1 LVTKLLIAN
10 RGEIACRVLA
20 TAHSMG
26 LATVAVY
33 SDADADAPHVAMADQ
48 AVHIGPAEASQSYLD
63 AGKILEAAARTG
75 ADAIHPGYGFL
86 SENAAFARAC
96 AEAGVTFVGPGAE
109 AIEVMGDKAR
119 AKTAMEAADVPTVPG
134 YRWEDQAGESLE
146 SLATE
151 AERIGFPLLVKAI
164 AGGGGRGMRRVDGPE
179 DLEGALG
186 TARSEAK
193 NAFGCGDLMLE
204 RLVEGARHVE
214 IQVMADG
221 HGQVIHLGERDCSIQ
236 RRHQKVIEEAP
247 SPAVSDELR
256 ARMGAAACA
265 AAKAVDYIGA
275 GTVEFLLDGAGEFYF
290 LEMNTRLQV
299 EHPVTELVTD
309 LDLVELQLRVAAG
322 GHLEMDQEDVELVG
336 HAMEARLYAEDPERG
351 FLPQAGRAVRWEP
364 AEGEGVRVDHGLS
377 EGQEIT
383 AHYDP
388 MVAKVIA
395 WGGDREEARR
405 RLDRALSETTL
416 LGLTNN
422 GPFLR
427 QVLSHETFVA
437 GEATTDF
444 LERELGAP
452 EIPLP
457 EDHLAIAAALWLEDA
472 VPARASGVWRSTG
485 SATSHLKLAVG
496 GEVSSLRI
504 GHSLRRVGVID
515 GDRSW
520 QVLVLRRDPDGTAR
534 VVVDSVQRTVRWAR
548 EGEVLHLDCG
558 GGSRAYREAVAGG
571 QERSGGSG
579 ETRAPMSGKIL
590 AVHVAVGD
598 AVSAGDALLTMEAMK
613 LETKL
618 VAELGGRVA
627 EVRVGAGEQVQGG
640 DLLVAL
646 QTEETEE
653 TEETEKAP

>member
-33 SDADADAPHVAMADQ
+33 SDADADAPHVALADE
-48 AVHIGPAEASQSYLD
+48 AVHIGASEAALSYLD
-63 AGKILEAAARTG
+63 GQKILDAAKRTG

-86 SENAAFARAC
+86 SENADFARAC
-96 AEAGVTFVGPGAE
+96 AEAGVTFVGPSAE
-109 AIEVMGDKAR
+109 AIEIMGDKAR
-119 AKTAMEAADVPTVPG
+119 AKSAMEAADVPTVPG
-134 YRWEDQAGESLE
+134 YRWEDQEGETLA
-146 SLATE
+146 SLAAA
-151 AERIGFPLLVKAI
+151 AEKVGFPLLVKAL
-164 AGGGGRGMRRVDGPE
+164 AGGGGRGMRRVNEPGELE
-179 DLEGALG
+179 DALQ

-193 NAFGCGDLMLE
+193 NAFGSGDLMLE

-236 RRHQKVIEEAP
+236 RRHQKVIEESP
-247 SPAVSDELR
+247 SPAVNEELR

-265 AAKAVDYIGA
+265 AARAVDYTGA

-309 LDLVELQLRVAAG
+309 LDLVELQLRVASG
-322 GHLEMDQEDVELVG
+322 ELLGIEQDDVELVG
-336 HAMEARLYAEDPERG
+336 HAMEARLYAEDPENG
-351 FLPQAGRAVRWEP
+351 FLPQAGRAVRWAP
-364 AEGEGVRVDHGLS
+364 PEGEGVRVDHGLS
-377 EGQEIT
+377 QGQEIT

-388 MVAKVIA
+388 MVAKIIA

-405 RLDRALSETTL
+405 RLDRALGETTL

-444 LERELGAP
+444 LEREMGEP

-457 EDHLAIAAALWLEDA
+457 DDHLAIAAALWLEDA
-472 VPARASGVWRSTG
+472 VPERPSGVWRNTG
-485 SATSHLKLAVG
+485 SATSHLRFEVG
-496 GEVSSLRI
+496 GEVTSLRI

-520 QVLVLRRDPDGTAR
+520 QVLVLGQDEDGAAR

-548 EGEVLHLDCG
+548 EGDVLHLDCG
-558 GGSRAYREAVAGG
+558 GGSRAYRESVAGG
-571 QERSGGSG
+571 QAEVAVSG
-579 ETRAPMSGKIL
+579 ETRAPMSGKVL

-598 AVSAGDALLTMEAMK
+598 KVSAGDALVIMEAMK

-618 VAELGGRVA
+618 VAEVDGQVA
-627 EVRVGAGEQVQGG
+627 EVRVSEGDQVQGG
-640 DLLVAL
+640 DLLVAV
-646 QTEETEE
+646 QAEETEE
-653 TEETEKAP
+653 TT